1 MLSHK
6 EIAKRFSLDEI
17 SADFDAKAIDE
28 IQLAG
33 FEHGKAAL
41 SWDDACVAHAID
53 CDIEHTAQLLFVPK
67 GKVRR
72 VYDEAWREGAA
83 TRIPSGQTP
92 ARPRRRAAARAS
104 A

>member
-1 MLSHK
+1 MLSPK
-6 EIAKRFSLDEI
+6 EIAKRFSLDES

-41 SWDDACVAHAID
+41 SWDDACVAHAVD
-53 CDIEHTAQLLFVPK
+53 MDIEHTAQLLFVPEA
-67 GKVRR
+67 KVRR
-72 VYDEAWREGAA
+72 VYNDAWREGAA
-83 TRIPSGQTP
+83 TRIPSGKTP
-92 ARPRRRAAARAS
+92 ARRQRAAARAS